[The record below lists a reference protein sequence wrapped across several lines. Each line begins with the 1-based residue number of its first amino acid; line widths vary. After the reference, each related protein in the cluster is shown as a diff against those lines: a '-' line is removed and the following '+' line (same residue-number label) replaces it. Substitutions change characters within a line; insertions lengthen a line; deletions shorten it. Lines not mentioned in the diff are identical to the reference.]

1 MTRKVILNRN
11 NLQKFI
17 RGEILVSQFADVNGD
32 GFYTG
37 DKPEHREYHTVYQ
50 ITIEDLAMAMNR
62 FAGDPELDFSDF
74 YNGWYYPLV
83 SNLYKYAGFD
93 KYLKPGP
100 YEADSFQYFV
110 DTENELHIILI
121 YPLPFND
128 HELFMYLFADM
139 EKVFD
144 IMSESAIYEEPLKE
158 SKSID
163 FIQYDFLTIFD
174 SDPSRA
180 LNIALKEYADVIDNF
195 LMFRKSVGGIKML
208 TQRQNVHLIRCLDHN
223 EVLRC
228 ERPQTQRLFK
238 NVVNR
243 QCLIN
248 NVAALEAKYRACMTH
263 DNPVFKYNPKAAEK
277 CLLELIEMQG
287 LSLQTGRYA
296 SVLGHIYYY
305 GLTNNGTPDYDK
317 AFKYLSMAMLLSYD
331 RGTCLLADM
340 YFNGEGVIR
349 SIPAALDVLK
359 RINDSQ
365 MDRLVMDMDNRYP
378 EVAYRIATYHSNRD
392 MKEYDP
398 DMAYRIILLA
408 ESALR
413 KYYYNDVPDILDDP
427 LLPAKIGELADSLRT
442 ELKLPEPASETGS
455 IEINVADSIYSR
467 LEGQT
472 YVKVRIENCD
482 SCTEGKAGDP
492 DKMLITFVIYD
503 DPDNRRP
510 AGMYFDLNNAYAG
523 VVSNLTIMV
532 EKSKVKCSMKENE
545 PFMID
550 EVQKVPDPDNPETN
564 GLLFLFKGTNA
575 LYLKEHR
582 GYFLTNESEDSM
594 RAIF

>member
-1 MTRKVILNRN
+1 
-11 NLQKFI
+11 
-17 RGEILVSQFADVNGD
+17 
-32 GFYTG
+32 
-37 DKPEHREYHTVYQ
+37 
-50 ITIEDLAMAMNR
+50 
-62 FAGDPELDFSDF
+62 
-74 YNGWYYPLV
+74 
-83 SNLYKYAGFD
+83 
-93 KYLKPGP
+93 
-100 YEADSFQYFV
+100 
-110 DTENELHIILI
+110 
-121 YPLPFND
+121 
-128 HELFMYLFADM
+128 
-139 EKVFD
+139 
-144 IMSESAIYEEPLKE
+144 
-158 SKSID
+158 
-163 FIQYDFLTIFD
+163 
-174 SDPSRA
+174 
-180 LNIALKEYADVIDNF
+180 
-195 LMFRKSVGGIKML
+195 
-208 TQRQNVHLIRCLDHN
+208 
-223 EVLRC
+223 
-228 ERPQTQRLFK
+228 
-238 NVVNR
+238 
-243 QCLIN
+243 
-248 NVAALEAKYRACMTH
+248 
-263 DNPVFKYNPKAAEK
+263 
-277 CLLELIEMQG
+277 
-287 LSLQTGRYA
+287 
-296 SVLGHIYYY
+296 
-305 GLTNNGTPDYDK
+305 
-317 AFKYLSMAMLLSYD
+317 MLLSYD

-365 MDRLVMDMDNRYP
+365 MDRLIMDMDNRYP
-378 EVAYRIATYHSNRD
+378 EVAYRIAAYHSNRD

-510 AGMYFDLNNAYAG
+510 AGMYFDVNNAYVG